1 MKEWEGENAVRNPLD
16 SASLTA
22 EEKLLQR
29 CKERSLYLL
38 TGQAKTERRLREKLA
53 KSAHY
58 TEEIIEKTLSFLK
71 EYGYLD
77 DYRYAV
83 TYLQENAGKRSLRD
97 MKAKLFLRGVEADA
111 LARAVEDF
119 RESGREEEEDPEREA
134 LRVWVEKKSRTL
146 DLTDRKD
153 RERLFASLMRKGFS
167 YSMIREV
174 LQGEDEW
181 E

>member
-1 MKEWEGENAVRNPLD
+1 MKEWEGENTVRNPLE

-38 TGQAKTERRLREKLA
+38 TGQAKTERRLREKLT

-58 TEEIIEKTLSFLK
+58 TEEIIEKTLSFL
-71 EYGYLD
+71 
-77 DYRYAV
+77 
-83 TYLQENAGKRSLRD
+83 
-97 MKAKLFLRGVEADA
+97 KLFLRGVEADA

>member
-1 MKEWEGENAVRNPLD
+1 M
-16 SASLTA
+16 
-22 EEKLLQR
+22 
-29 CKERSLYLL
+29 
-38 TGQAKTERRLREKLA
+38 
-53 KSAHY
+53 
-58 TEEIIEKTLSFLK
+58 
-71 EYGYLD
+71 D

-97 MKAKLFLRGVEADA
+97 MKAKLFLRGVEAGA

-134 LRVWVEKKSRTL
+134 LRVWVEKKSQTL